1 VLAAKGYTIIAA
13 GSGADAVAQL
23 AAAPRRIDLLLTD
36 VVMPRMGGRQLAE
49 HLTAERPGLK
59 VLFVSGYSDD
69 DVIERGIIQPGSP
82 FLPKPF
88 TPETLLQKVRDV
100 LDG

>member
-1 VLAAKGYTIIAA
+1 
-13 GSGADAVAQL
+13 
-23 AAAPRRIDLLLTD
+23 
-36 VVMPRMGGRQLAE
+36 MGGRQLAE

-69 DVIERGIIQPGSP
+69 DVIERGIIQPGSQ